1 MDLPQKTE
9 ASSLSQQP
17 LTLSHELKYALDT
30 LEHSGKSVFISGRA
44 GTGKSTLLQ
53 LFRSTSRK
61 RIAVVAP
68 TGVAALNVSGQ
79 TIHSFF
85 KFPPRLLAPH
95 DIKKVKNR
103 KLYKNLEVLIVDEI
117 SMVRA
122 DMFENIDL
130 FLRINR
136 EVNAPFGGVRIIVFG
151 DLFQLPPVVASD
163 FERKYLA
170 ERYKT
175 PYFFSSRAYKSIMYE
190 METIELN
197 TVYRQSERHFINILD
212 QIRSKSIDWED
223 LEDLN
228 HRVLQEGDEVH
239 HGSITLTTRND
250 TAYQINKDRLSE
262 LESEG
267 ISFYALV
274 KGMFDQKV
282 YPTESNLILKKGAQV
297 MTLKNDPQRKYVN
310 GSIGHIVEIDIDHLV
325 LEIIDEAEDVH
336 RIELE
341 KSTWEMIKYK
351 WDDAKKSV
359 EAEVIGSFEQYPLKL
374 AWAMTIHKSQGKT
387 FDKVFIDMTGGAFE
401 FGQTYVALSRC
412 KTLYGVQLKQ
422 PLTPRDIMVDERI
435 IDFYNFWRR

>member
-1 MDLPQKTE
+1 MSQKL
-9 ASSLSQQP
+9 AKQP
-17 LTLSHELKYALDT
+17 LELSHELQYAFDQ
-30 LEHSGKSVFISGRA
+30 LEHSGKNIFISGRA
-44 GTGKSTLLQ
+44 GTGKSTLLN

-61 RIAVVAP
+61 RMAVVAP
-68 TGVAALNVSGQ
+68 TGVAALNVKGQ

-85 KFPPRLLAPH
+85 RFAPRLLAPS
-95 DIKKVKNR
+95 DIKKVKNNR
-103 KLYKNLEVLIVDEI
+103 LYKNLEVLIVDEI

-122 DMFENIDL
+122 DMFENMDI

-136 EVNAPFGGVRIIVFG
+136 GIDVPFGGVRVIVFG

-190 METIELN
+190 MEIIELN

-228 HRVLQEGDEVH
+228 QRVIPDEDIQ

-250 TAYQINKDRLSE
+250 TALQINKDRLNE
-262 LESEG
+262 LETEA
-267 ISFYALV
+267 ISYHATV
-274 KGMFDQKV
+274 RGMFDQRV
-282 YPTESNLILKKGAQV
+282 YPTAATLFLKEGAQV

-310 GSIGHIVEIDIDHLV
+310 GSIGHIVDIDIDKLV
-325 LEIIDEAEDVH
+325 LEIVDEKEDIQ

-341 KSTWEMIKYK
+341 KEVWEMIKYK
-351 WDDAKKSV
+351 WDETKKSV
-359 EAEVIGSFEQYPLKL
+359 EADVIGSFEQYPLKL

-387 FDKVFIDMTGGAFE
+387 FEKVYIDMAGGAFE